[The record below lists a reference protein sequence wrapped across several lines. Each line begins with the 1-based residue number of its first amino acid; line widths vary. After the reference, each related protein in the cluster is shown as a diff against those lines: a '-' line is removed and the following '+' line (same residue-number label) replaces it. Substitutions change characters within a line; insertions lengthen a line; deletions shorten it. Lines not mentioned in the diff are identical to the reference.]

1 MGVIIGIV
9 GITAAAMLVYY
20 FYILMKGDA
29 Q

>member
-9 GITAAAMLVYY
+9 GLCDAALLVYY
-20 FYILMKGDA
+20 VYILMKGDA